1 MINFLFLQYWPTWLR
16 HMPSMLRASHAPW
29 AKSYGWAHLQ
39 CTWYICVVIDV
50 CLQIFLAQYLYCNSL
65 IYIYINININIYI
78 RVYSCTH
85 TQRFN
90 MSGSQHRILRIHHTA
105 PRTASGS
112 RTCAVWFSKPRLW
125 GTESSEEKVLKNQ
138 RSIKHPCCKEAAFF
152 VSVFFL
158 RGYLWISRVYTI
170 WLFNIAMENHH
181 F

>member
-65 IYIYINININIYI
+65 IYIYIYININININIYI

-112 RTCAVWFSKPRLW
+112 RTCAVLIFKTKALGYWELW
-125 GTESSEEKVLKNQ
+125 RKGTEESK
-138 RSIKHPCCKEAAFF
+138 ID
-152 VSVFFL
+152 
-158 RGYLWISRVYTI
+158 
-170 WLFNIAMENHH
+170 
-181 F
+181 